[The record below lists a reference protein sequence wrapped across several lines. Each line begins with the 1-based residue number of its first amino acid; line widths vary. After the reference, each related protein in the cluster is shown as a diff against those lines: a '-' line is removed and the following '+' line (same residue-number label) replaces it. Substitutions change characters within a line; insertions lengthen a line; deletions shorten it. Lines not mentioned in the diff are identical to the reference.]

1 MSDERS
7 KYAILLSGGK
17 DSNYAILIFNRKT
30 GKMPCCAITV
40 KAKENDML
48 FHYENVKWT
57 ELQCK
62 SMGLPWIFTESL
74 EDALKEAKEKYEA
87 EGIITGGILSNYQKK
102 YFESI
107 AEKFKMS
114 VYFPLWGVN
123 QEEYMMQ
130 LVKDG
135 IKYMIV
141 KVAALG
147 LGKEWLG
154 KIIGVEETLEL
165 INLSR
170 KYRFNPSFEGGEAE
184 TFVINSPLYKK
195 TIVIK
200 QFEIVWQKDS
210 GIYLIKDAT
219 LE

>member
-1 MSDERS
+1 
-7 KYAILLSGGK
+7 
-17 DSNYAILIFNRKT
+17 
-30 GKMPCCAITV
+30 
-40 KAKENDML
+40 
-48 FHYENVKWT
+48 
-57 ELQCK
+57 
-62 SMGLPWIFTESL
+62 
-74 EDALKEAKEKYEA
+74 
-87 EGIITGGILSNYQKK
+87 
-102 YFESI
+102 
-107 AEKFKMS
+107 
-114 VYFPLWGVN
+114 
-123 QEEYMMQ
+123 
-130 LVKDG
+130 
-135 IKYMIV
+135 MIV

-184 TFVINSPLYKK
+184 TFVIKSPLYKK

>member
-7 KYAILLSGGK
+7 NYAILLSGGK
-17 DSNYAILIFNRKT
+17 DSNYAILLFSRKT

-40 KAKENDML
+40 KAKEDDML

-62 SMGLPWIFTESL
+62 SMGLPWIFVESL
-74 EDALKEAKEKYEA
+74 EDGLKEAKEKYEA
-87 EGIITGGILSNYQKK
+87 EALITGGILSNYQKK
-102 YFESI
+102 RFESI
-107 AEKFKMS
+107 AEKFRMN
-114 VYFPLWGVN
+114 VYSPLWGVD
-123 QEEYMMQ
+123 QEKYMLQ

-135 IKYMIV
+135 IKYIIV

-154 KIIGVEETLEL
+154 KSIGIKETLEL
-165 INLSR
+165 IDLSR
-170 KYRFNPSFEGGEAE
+170 KYRFNPSFEGGEGE

-195 TIVIK
+195 RIVIK
-200 QFEIVWQKDS
+200 QFEIIWRKDS